1 LLHLTLI
8 IVMIPYSDDLLHFTV
23 RRYRLFACGNVILHN
38 RFRPVTHICC
48 DSLQWYPFIVITIR
62 RKGSAEEIP
71 NFGFVQPIYSNTRG
85 FIKTDNPTVL
95 VKEMIQ
101 IQSIYRKDSGIRI
114 RGEVITISKDVL
126 NPAFSMAQIKTIAD
140 RMSSF
145 FFFSGFQCVYGVFDQ
160 GNTFRL
166 MFGINSVSFA
176 DGHKYHHNNSTVR
189 EGQLY
194 ALNSIIGEITGA
206 PLANPFDFA
215 RLEFY

>member
-1 LLHLTLI
+1 MVNIESYSTQALKDDG
-8 IVMIPYSDDLLHFTV
+8 IVLRLRTEDEMLKMITYI
-23 RRYRLFACGNVILHN
+23 LF
-38 RFRPVTHICC
+38 
-48 DSLQWYPFIVITIR
+48 
-62 RKGSAEEIP
+62 GSSYDK
-71 NFGFVQPIYSNTRG
+71 PIYSNTRG
-85 FIKTDNPTVL
+85 FIKANNPTVL

-101 IQSIYRKDSGIRI
+101 IQGMYRKDSGIRI

-166 MFGINSVSFA
+166 LFGINSVSFA
-176 DGHKYHHNNSTVR
+176 DGHKYHHNNSDVR
-189 EGQLY
+189 ESQLY
-194 ALNSIIGEITGA
+194 VLNSIIGEITGA